1 MQSSVHYC
9 IIIMDILVESHI
21 VGCYKLGP
29 VLYINCMFIHIYI
42 KLIILNI
49 LLPKLHINKDYNRE
63 FCYELSNPNT
73 LGLGTNIMDG

>member
-1 MQSSVHYC
+1 MYHLMV
-9 IIIMDILVESHI
+9 

-29 VLYINCMFIHIYI
+29 VLISTACLFTFII
-42 KLIILNI
+42 KLMILNI

-73 LGLGTNIMDG
+73 LGLGTNIMDGYIHHL